1 MNTYYVGS
9 IPISDELYHHGIIG
23 QKWGVRR
30 YQNEDGSL
38 TAAGRKKYGYTD
50 SGKETG
56 ANSGYKSKRSANK
69 NEEDNVAYKYNKAG
83 ESGWKGLGRAI
94 KAKSSGASSFVS
106 RQSTKKALKVGV
118 AVAGTALLVYGAY
131 KLNKVINDKNY
142 SYASDIATNKI
153 KQIMADREEG
163 WKLAKSPSAINYVS
177 NRANKAV
184 SDVYREKDRMINKTN
199 IVDKAI
205 NAYKYTKNRR

>member
-1 MNTYYVGS
+1 MSVYYVGS
-9 IPISDELYHHGIIG
+9 IPVSDELYHHGIIG

-106 RQSTKKALKVGV
+106 RHKKGL
-118 AVAGTALLVYGAY
+118 AVAGGILDA
-131 KLNKVINDKNY
+131 
-142 SYASDIATNKI
+142 
-153 KQIMADREEG
+153 
-163 WKLAKSPSAINYVS
+163 
-177 NRANKAV
+177 
-184 SDVYREKDRMINKTN
+184 
-199 IVDKAI
+199 
-205 NAYKYTKNRR
+205 